1 MAINPTPASITAG
14 TLDAWEYL
22 ASYADLMDFYGADQA
37 AAANHYNLTG
47 GPVEGRS
54 ITFNAW
60 AYMASYE
67 DLMNHFGFD
76 AIGAAMHYVVT
87 GRAEGRTVTFDA
99 WAYMA
104 SYEDLMSYF
113 GFDAIGAAMHYV
125 VTGHPVEGR
134 TVTFDTQAYLDANPD
149 LQAAYGN
156 DADGGLSNA
165 SKHYVVTGRAEIAA
179 GLREESGQGGQ
190 TFELTAGVDLFPDG
204 LDNSGNDTII
214 GEGGTLSPGDD
225 LDGGSGS
232 DVLRYSTDV
241 TANEAGFKIDNV
253 ERFQVTADA
262 GATATFDLS
271 GSTGFETLASVNSTG
286 NVVFQQVTGIPQ
298 TVEVQNVTLE
308 GDVTVQIQDALVAGS
323 ADTINVSLM
332 NSDGVGVLSIGSMTD
347 ANSGIETIN
356 IITSQTA
363 STVQHLNF
371 DMTASQAASTVQH
384 LNVDMTTLNLAGD
397 QDLTI
402 VDPLNGFETTVNADA
417 MTGDLTLDLTNNT
430 TAGVTYTGSQGADT
444 VTFAGTTGDHIIN
457 TGTGA
462 DTVTVTG
469 TTGNYNI
476 NTGTGADTVTF
487 AGTTGD
493 HIINLGA
500 GDDSTDIAPDE
511 LTVLDVINGGAGN
524 DTLTLTGTGFIN
536 LAEAEQISDLETIVM
551 TTGETILTVTDNMV
565 TSITG
570 SAGGLT
576 VEMGVGGNTVDITGV
591 AFSNT
596 NLLTIEG
603 STGDDLVIADDATV
617 NAKATINFGNS
628 AGDNN
633 DTLRVI
639 NGATITADDLDNISG
654 LDVIELVPDSTLPQT
669 WNITLNPSAISANN
683 NALNIN
689 VSPLVE
695 AGSVLNLD
703 TSLLPEDVAVTVD
716 VINNPNVTVN
726 VTDPNDVVNVVTRF
740 VLTAGVDLFPDG
752 LDNSGND
759 TIIGEGGTLSPG
771 DDLDGGSGTDVL
783 QYHTDVT
790 TNEAGFKVDNVER
803 FQVTADTGATATFDL
818 SGSTGFETLASV
830 NSTGSV
836 VFQQVT
842 GIPQTVEVQNVTL
855 AGDVTVQIQ
864 NALVAGS
871 SDTINVALMNSDGVG
886 ILSIGSMTAASS
898 GIETL
903 NVTTSQ
909 AASTVQHLNVDMT
922 TLNLAG
928 DQDLTIVD
936 PLNGFETTVNAG
948 SMTGNLSLDLTN
960 NTTAGVTY
968 TGSQGADTVTFA
980 GTAGDHTIATGDGN
994 DTVIAGMGNDT
1005 IDLGEGN
1012 DSIDI
1017 APGGL
1022 TVLDTID
1029 GGAGNDTLT
1038 LTGADDIE
1046 LSEAERVSDIE
1057 TFVMTAGGTLLDV
1070 TDNMVTSITG
1080 PAGGLT
1086 VDMGVGYNTVDIT
1099 DVTFSNP
1106 NLLTIEGSTGDDLV
1120 IADNATVNANATI
1133 NFGNSAGDD
1142 NDTLRVVNGAT
1153 ITSDDMSNITG
1164 LDNLELVPDSAL
1176 PQTWNITLNPAAID
1190 DTTDSLHI
1198 NISPLVAAGS
1208 VLNLDA
1214 SLVPAGVV
1222 VNVNTNSNV
1231 TVNTIADPN
1240 GVVNVGSVLEFT
1252 GNADTLTGAAGAD
1265 LFTATSPGHVAAA
1278 DSADGLGG
1286 TDTMRVD
1293 FAVYDGRT
1301 LESLFNHANISNIEV
1316 LEFNTN
1322 DDTWFHVNT
1331 ADAADSSA
1339 GGDYDFTTFTLGGGN
1354 NWIDFNGA
1362 TAASYTVNDN
1372 GGNNIVADET
1382 GTNDITFI
1390 GGPGNDKFSIHSG
1403 GAMDANDS
1411 FAPGE
1416 GTNEVVIVDSS
1427 ADTAA
1432 IEVDIAAGEVAD
1444 FIIGGVMLRFEIYA
1458 SNIAD
1463 ADVRVRVNNADLYD
1477 NSRYDLNA
1485 SDDVF
1490 FSASAV
1496 TDGSAGAD
1504 VRVNTD
1510 RDNDGFGNALLVGGA
1525 GDDSISIWGTAG
1537 GAAGSVDGAT
1547 DGGGMIGLLGADTMT
1562 LRPLNGAQD
1571 NIVYK
1576 TAQDG
1581 ALEGQ
1586 NTGFDTINNFE
1597 AGTDKIIFSVST
1609 AAGSY
1614 VTTTETGSGFMGDTM
1629 DKNTDDV
1636 LDVVTN
1642 PAVSIDLTTAEL
1654 AAYTGTAL
1662 TDADLVD
1669 LTAVASFINTSLTT
1683 GLTNDTTDQVLVF
1696 SIQGAS
1702 DTAFYS
1708 FASNGVNGTVET
1720 GELSILAVVESALLT
1735 GADYAYG

>member
-22 ASYADLMDFYGADQA
+22 ASYVDLMNFYGADQA
-37 AAANHYNLTG
+37 AAAYHYNVQG

-54 ITFNAW
+54 ITFNTW

-67 DLMNHFGFD
+67 DLMNYFGFD
-76 AIGAAMHYVVT
+76 AIGAAAHYVVT
-87 GRAEGRTVTFDA
+87 GRAEGRTITFDA
-99 WAYMA
+99 
-104 SYEDLMSYF
+104 
-113 GFDAIGAAMHYV
+113 
-125 VTGHPVEGR
+125 
-134 TVTFDTQAYLDANPD
+134 QAYLDANSD

-165 SKHYVVTGRAEIAA
+165 AYHYVVVGRTEVAN
-179 GLREESGQGGQ
+179 GLRDSGQGGQ
-190 TFELTAGVDLFPDG
+190 TFVLTAGVDLFPDG

-232 DVLRYSTDV
+232 DVLRYYTDV
-241 TANEAGFKIDNV
+241 TLNQAEAAFEVDNV
-253 ERFQVTADA
+253 ERFQVTADT

-271 GSTGFETLASVNSTG
+271 GSAGFETFSSFNSTG
-286 NVVFQQVTGIPQ
+286 NVVFQQVTEIPQ
-298 TVEVQNVTLE
+298 TVEVQNVTLA
-308 GDVTVQIQDALVAGS
+308 GDVTVQIQDTVVAGT
-323 ADTINVSLM
+323 ADSVNVALM
-332 NSDGVGVLSIGSMTD
+332 NNYNDGVGVLSIGSMTA
-347 ANSGIETIN
+347 ANSGIET
-356 IITSQTA
+356 
-363 STVQHLNF
+363 LNVV
-371 DMTASQAASTVQH
+371 TSQAASTVQH

-402 VDPLNGFETTVNADA
+402 VDPLNGFETTVNAGA
-417 MTGDLTLDLTNNT
+417 MTGNLSLDLTNNT
-430 TAGVTYTGSQGADT
+430 TAGVTYTGSQGDDT
-444 VTFAGTTGDHIIN
+444 
-457 TGTGA
+457 
-462 DTVTVTG
+462 
-469 TTGNYNI
+469 
-476 NTGTGADTVTF
+476 
-487 AGTTGD
+487 
-493 HIINLGA
+493 
-500 GDDSTDIAPDE
+500 IAVATNS
-511 LTVLDVINGGAGN
+511 LTVLDTINGGAGN
-524 DTLTLTGTGFIN
+524 DTLTLTGAGSIN
-536 LAEAEQISDLETIVM
+536 PAEAEQISDIETFVM
-551 TTGETILTVTDNMV
+551 TAGDTMLNVTDSMV

-576 VEMGVGGNTVDITGV
+576 VEMGVGGNAVDITGV

-596 NLLTIEG
+596 NLLAIEG
-603 STGDDLVIADDATV
+603 STGDDLVIADDTTV
-617 NAKATINFGNS
+617 NAKTTINFGNS
-628 AGDNN
+628 AGDDN

-654 LDVIELVPDSTLPQT
+654 LDVIELVPDSPLPQT

-740 VLTAGVDLFPDG
+740 VLTAGVDLFPGG

-771 DDLDGGSGTDVL
+771 DDLDGGSGSDVL
-783 QYHTDVT
+783 RYYTDVT
-790 TNEAGFKVDNVER
+790 LNQAEAAFEVDNVER

-818 SGSTGFETLASV
+818 SGSAGFETFSSF
-830 NSTGSV
+830 NSTGNV

-842 GIPQTVEVQNVTL
+842 EIPQTVEVQNVTL

-864 NALVAGS
+864 DTVVAGTADS
-871 SDTINVALMNSDGVG
+871 VNVALMNNYNDGVG
-886 ILSIGSMTAASS
+886 VLSIGSMTAANS

-903 NVTTSQ
+903 NVVTSQ

-928 DQDLTIVD
+928 SKDLTIVD
-936 PLNGFETTVNAG
+936 PLNGLETTVNAG
-948 SMTGNLSLDLTN
+948 TMTGDLSLDLTN

-980 GTAGDHTIATGDGN
+980 GTTGDHTIATGDGN
-994 DTVIAGMGNDT
+994 DSVIAGMGNSTFNLGDGNDSVIAGMGNDT
-1005 IDLGEGN
+1005 IDLGAGD

-1038 LTGADDIE
+1038 LTGADTIE
-1046 LSEAERVSDIE
+1046 LSEAERVSDME
-1057 TFVMTAGGTLLDV
+1057 TFVMTANGTLLDV

-1120 IADNATVNANATI
+1120 IADDATVNANATMT
-1133 NFGNSAGDD
+1133 FGDTAGDD

-1190 DTTDSLHI
+1190 DTTDSLYI

-1208 VLNLDA
+1208 VLNIDA

-1240 GVVNVGSVLEFT
+1240 GVVYVGSVLNFT
-1252 GNADTLTGAAGAD
+1252 GNADTLTGTAGAD
-1265 LFTATSPGHVAAA
+1265 LFTATSPGHVAAG

-1301 LESLFNHANISNIEV
+1301 LESLFNHADISNIEV

-1322 DDTWFHVNT
+1322 DDTWFYANT

-1354 NWIDFNGA
+1354 NYIEFNGA

-1372 GGNNIVADET
+1372 GGNNTVTDST

-1390 GGPGNDKFSIHSG
+1390 GGPGNDRFYIHSG

-1416 GTNEVVIVDSS
+1416 GTNQVTIVDSS

-1444 FIIGGVMLRFEIYA
+1444 FIIGGVMYRFEIYA
-1458 SNIAD
+1458 SDTAD
-1463 ADVRVRVNNADLYD
+1463 ADIRVRVNNADLYD

-1485 SDDVF
+1485 ADDVF

-1496 TDGSAGAD
+1496 TDSSAAADINGA
-1504 VRVNTD
+1504 TD

-1525 GDDSISIWGTAG
+1525 GDDSIGIWGTAG

-1562 LRPLNGAQD
+1562 LRPLNAAQD

-1609 AAGSY
+1609 TAGSY
-1614 VTTTETGSGFMGDTM
+1614 VTTAETGSGFMGDTM
-1629 DKNTDDV
+1629 DKNTDNV

-1669 LTAVASFINTSLTT
+1669 LTAVASFINTALAT
-1683 GLTNDTTDQVLVF
+1683 GLTSDTTDQVLVF